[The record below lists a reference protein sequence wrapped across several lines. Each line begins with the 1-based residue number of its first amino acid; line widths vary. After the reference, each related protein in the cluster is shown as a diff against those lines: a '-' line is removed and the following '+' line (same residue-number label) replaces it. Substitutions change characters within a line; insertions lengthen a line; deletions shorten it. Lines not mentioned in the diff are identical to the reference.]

1 MSTTQTIAQL
11 PYDIEDTATK
21 RFLRELVDNLD
32 GVLGYKGD
40 NKYVK
45 SSDFN
50 EQGTTVAELSNQS
63 KTATERITGVAKTV
77 AEHSDDLMDIQ
88 KDIEELQAVLTTV
101 SVDTVYRDFND
112 TAWNVLKGR
121 AEFTA
126 LGSELVNPPPIT
138 IAPGD
143 SYTVYIDSV
152 KTNASVWQ
160 QVVINHG
167 SLDVF
172 VRIGVNSSWVKLN

>member
-1 MSTTQTIAQL
+1 MSNTQTIAQL
-11 PYDIEDTATK
+11 PYDVEDTATK

-32 GVLGYKGD
+32 EVLGYKGD

-45 SSDFN
+45 SSDFD
-50 EQGTTVAELSNQS
+50 EQGTTVAELSDTS
-63 KTATERITGVAKTV
+63 KTATDNIATLTKTV
-77 AEHSDDLMDIQ
+77 AEHSDELLDIE
-88 KDIEELQAVLTTV
+88 KDIEELNSALVTVLL
-101 SVDTVYRDFND
+101 DTVYNDFNN
-112 TAWNVLKGR
+112 TAWNTLKGK

-126 LGSELVNPPPIT
+126 LGSDLVNPPM
-138 IAPGD
+138 AVVPGD
-143 SYTVYIDSV
+143 SYTVYIESA

-160 QVVINHG
+160 QVVIDHG